1 MKKKL
6 LSIIMLMAMCVSLLA
21 SCGDAGTGNTGNTGR
36 TGNTG
41 NAGNSEEVY
50 KAELPT
56 EMVETDIFVTPV
68 EGISDDFI
76 KGMDVSS
83 VLAQEASGV
92 KYYNQNGEEE
102 DLFKILAD
110 AGINYIRV
118 RVWNDPFDENGKGY
132 GGGNCDVNT
141 AAEIGK
147 RAAKYGMKLLVDF
160 HYSDF
165 WADPAKQMA
174 PKAWRTMLMINEKEA
189 AIYEYT
195 KESLNKIIEA
205 GADVGMVQIGN
216 EINNG
221 LAGEKSV
228 VSICKLLSS
237 ASKAVREVSTDIK
250 VVVHYTEIDKVGD
263 MEKKAQQLVDNG
275 VDYDVFGVSYYP
287 YWHGTLENLT
297 SVLTNIK
304 EKFGKET
311 CVVET
316 GYMFTGD
323 DGDMFGNSV
332 SAGDALDAYPPTV
345 QGQATCI
352 RDICAAAVAGD
363 AMGVFYWEGAWTPV
377 GSEYEANKVLW
388 EEHGSGWASSY
399 SVDYDPDD
407 AGQWYG
413 GCSWDNQAMFDF
425 NSKALSSLNVWKYLK
440 YGAKAAEV
448 EVLSVIAPI
457 VEVECRTELVMPET
471 VTAIYNDPTC
481 TDPLKVT
488 WDADQLAKVDLTVPG
503 KYEINGTTEKGGAI
517 TASLKVYNLNL
528 LKDYSF
534 EEQNADAW
542 KFVYL
547 NGATE
552 GVDFEKKAADAIS
565 GEIECHFW
573 NTAAQEFKVEQT
585 ITGVAAGKYSATAYI
600 QGGDVGD
607 HVVNLYVIVGD
618 KKYESEAIVL
628 EGWVVWKNPLI
639 KDIVVDATTDVT
651 VGMYVKCA
659 GGGWGTMD
667 DFEFYSQ
674 E

>member
-1 MKKKL
+1 MKKKVLSVVML
-6 LSIIMLMAMCVSLLA
+6 LAMCVSLLA
-21 SCGDAGTGNTGNTGR
+21 GCGETEST
-36 TGNTG
+36 
-41 NAGNSEEVY
+41 Y

-56 EMVETDIFVTPV
+56 EMVETDIFVTPI

-76 KGMDVSS
+76 RGMDISS
-83 VLAQEASGV
+83 VLAEEASGV
-92 KYYNQNGEEE
+92 KYYNEKGEEE

-132 GGGNCDVNT
+132 GGGNNDAKA

-147 RAAKYGMKLLVDF
+147 RAAKYGMKLMVDF

-174 PKAWRTMLMINEKEA
+174 PKAWETMFMIEEKEQ
-189 AIYEYT
+189 AIYDYT
-195 KESLNKIIEA
+195 KESLKMIIDA

-216 EINNG
+216 EINAG
-221 LAGEKSV
+221 LAGEKRIEN
-228 VSICKLLSS
+228 ICKLLSS
-237 ASKAVREVSTDIK
+237 ASKAVRETSQDIK
-250 VVVHYTEIDKVGD
+250 VVVHYTNIDKVGD
-263 MEKKAQQLVDNG
+263 MEKKAQQLADYN

-287 YWHGTLENLT
+287 YWHGTLENLE
-297 SVLTNIK
+297 SVLTNVK
-304 EKFGKET
+304 KNSGKET
-311 CVVET
+311 CIVET
-316 GYMFTGD
+316 GYMYTGE
-323 DGDMFGNSV
+323 DGDMFGNNV
-332 SAGDALDAYPPTV
+332 SAGDAWDEYPVSV

-352 RDICAAAVAGD
+352 RDICAVASKSESL
-363 AMGVFYWEGAWTPV
+363 GVFYWEGAWVPV
-377 GSEYEANKVLW
+377 GSDYEANKLLW

-399 SVDYDPDD
+399 SVDYDPND
-407 AGQWYG
+407 AGKWYG

-425 NSKALSSLNVWKYLK
+425 KGKALSSLNVWKYLK
-440 YGAKAAEV
+440 YGAKASAV
-448 EVLSVIAPI
+448 DVISVISPSI
-457 VEVECRTELVMPET
+457 EVKCRTELKMPET
-471 VTAIYNDPTC
+471 VAAVYNDPTC

-488 WDADQLAKVDLTVPG
+488 WNADQLAAIDLTVPG
-503 KYEINGTTEKGGAI
+503 KYVIDGTTEKGGAVS
-517 TASLKVYNLNL
+517 ANVKVYNENF
-528 LKDYSF
+528 LKDWSF
-534 EEQNADAW
+534 EDKNSDVW
-542 KFVYL
+542 NFTYL

-552 GVDFEKKAADAIS
+552 GVNFEKKAADAIT
-565 GEIECHFW
+565 GEMECHFW
-573 NTAAQEFKVEQT
+573 NTAAQEFTVEQT
-585 ITGVAAGKYSATAYI
+585 IKNVPAGKYSATAYI

-607 HVVNLYVIVGD
+607 HVVSFYVIVGD

-639 KDIVVDATTDVT
+639 KDIVVDGTTDVT

>member
-1 MKKKL
+1 MKKKVLSVVML
-6 LSIIMLMAMCVSLLA
+6 LAMCVSLLVG
-21 SCGDAGTGNTGNTGR
+21 CGETEST
-36 TGNTG
+36 
-41 NAGNSEEVY
+41 Y

-56 EMVETDIFVTPV
+56 EMVETDIFVTPI

-76 KGMDVSS
+76 RGMDISS
-83 VLAQEASGV
+83 VLAEEASGV
-92 KYYNQNGEEE
+92 KYYNEKGEEE

-132 GGGNCDVNT
+132 GGGNNDAKA

-147 RAAKYGMKLLVDF
+147 RAAKYGMKLMVDF

-174 PKAWRTMLMINEKEA
+174 PKAWETMFMIEEKEQ
-189 AIYEYT
+189 AIYDYT
-195 KESLNKIIEA
+195 KESLKMIIDA

-216 EINNG
+216 EINAG
-221 LAGEKSV
+221 LAGEKRIEN
-228 VSICKLLSS
+228 ICKLLSS
-237 ASKAVREVSTDIK
+237 ASKAVRETSQDIK
-250 VVVHYTEIDKVGD
+250 VVVHYTNIDKVGD
-263 MEKKAQQLVDNG
+263 MEKKAQQLADYN

-287 YWHGTLENLT
+287 YWHGTLENLE
-297 SVLTNIK
+297 SVLTNVK
-304 EKFGKET
+304 KNSGKET
-311 CVVET
+311 CIVET
-316 GYMFTGD
+316 GYMYTGE
-323 DGDMFGNSV
+323 DGDMFGNNV
-332 SAGDALDAYPPTV
+332 SAGDAWDEYPVSV

-352 RDICAAAVAGD
+352 RDICAVASKSESL
-363 AMGVFYWEGAWTPV
+363 GVFYWEGAWVPV
-377 GSEYEANKVLW
+377 GSDYEANKLLW

-399 SVDYDPDD
+399 SVDYDPND
-407 AGQWYG
+407 AGKWYG

-425 NSKALSSLNVWKYLK
+425 KGKALSSLNVWKYLK
-440 YGAKAAEV
+440 YGAKASTV
-448 EVLSVIAPI
+448 DVISVISPSI
-457 VEVECRTELVMPET
+457 EVKCRTELKMPET
-471 VTAIYNDPTC
+471 VAAVYNDPTC

-488 WDADQLAKVDLTVPG
+488 WNADQLAAIDLTVPG
-503 KYEINGTTEKGGAI
+503 KYVIDGTTEKGGAVS
-517 TASLKVYNLNL
+517 ANVKVYNENF
-528 LKDYSF
+528 LKDWSF
-534 EEQNADAW
+534 EDKNSDVW
-542 KFVYL
+542 NFTYL

-552 GVDFEKKAADAIS
+552 GVNFEKKAADAIT
-565 GEIECHFW
+565 GEMECHFW
-573 NTAAQEFKVEQT
+573 NTAAQEFTVEQT
-585 ITGVAAGKYSATAYI
+585 IKNVPAGKYSATAYI

-607 HVVNLYVIVGD
+607 HVVNFYVIVGD

-639 KDIVVDATTDVT
+639 KDIVVDGTTDVT

>member
-1 MKKKL
+1 MKKKV
-6 LSIIMLMAMCVSLLA
+6 LSVVMLFAMCVSLLVG
-21 SCGDAGTGNTGNTGR
+21 CGEAKST
-36 TGNTG
+36 
-41 NAGNSEEVY
+41 Y

-56 EMVETDIFVTPV
+56 ELVETDIFVTPI

-76 KGMDVSS
+76 RGMDISS
-83 VLAQEASGV
+83 VLAEEASGV
-92 KYYNQNGEEE
+92 KYYNEKGEEE

-132 GGGNCDVNT
+132 GGGNNDAKA

-147 RAAKYGMKLLVDF
+147 RAAKYGMKLMVDF

-174 PKAWRTMLMINEKEA
+174 PKAWEAMFMIEEKEQ
-189 AIYEYT
+189 AIYDYT
-195 KESLNKIIEA
+195 KESLKTIIKA

-216 EINNG
+216 EINSG
-221 LAGEKSV
+221 LAGEKRIEN
-228 VSICKLLSS
+228 ICKLLSS
-237 ASKAVREVSTDIK
+237 ASKAVRDTSKDIDI
-250 VVVHYTEIDKVGD
+250 VVHYTNIDKVGD
-263 MEKKAQQLVDNG
+263 MEKKAQQLADYN

-287 YWHGTLENLT
+287 YWHGTLENLE
-297 SVLTNIK
+297 SVLTNVK
-304 EKFGKET
+304 KNSGKET
-311 CVVET
+311 CIVET
-316 GYMFTGD
+316 GYMYTGE

-332 SAGDALDAYPPTV
+332 SEGDALDAYPVSV

-352 RDICAAAVAGD
+352 RDICAVAAKSESL
-363 AMGVFYWEGAWTPV
+363 GVFYWEGAWVPV
-377 GSEYEANKVLW
+377 GSEYEANKELW
-388 EEHGSGWASSY
+388 EKHGSGWASSY

-425 NSKALSSLNVWKYLK
+425 NGKALSSLNVWKYLK
-440 YGAKAAEV
+440 YGAKASSV
-448 EVLSVIAPI
+448 DVISVISPSI
-457 VEVECRTELVMPET
+457 EVECRTELKMPET
-471 VTAIYNDPTC
+471 VAAVYNDPTC

-488 WDADQLAKVDLTVPG
+488 WNAEQIAKIDLTTPG
-503 KYEINGTTEKGGAI
+503 KYVIDGTTEKGGAV
-517 TASLKVYNLNL
+517 TANVKVYNENL
-528 LKDYSF
+528 LKDGSF
-534 EEQNADAW
+534 EAENADAW
-542 KFVYL
+542 KFTYL

-552 GVDFEKKAADAIS
+552 GVNFEKKAADAIT
-565 GEIECHFW
+565 GEMECHFW
-573 NTAAQEFKVEQT
+573 NTAAQEFTVEQT
-585 ITGVAAGKYSATAYI
+585 IKNVPAGKYTATAYI

-628 EGWVVWKNPLI
+628 EGWVVWKNPII
-639 KDIVVDATTDVT
+639 KDIVIDGTTDVT

>member
-1 MKKKL
+1 MRKKI
-6 LSIIMLMAMCVSLLA
+6 LSIILLAAMSVSLLA
-21 SCGDAGTGNTGNTGR
+21 SCGDAQTG
-36 TGNTG
+36 
-41 NAGNSEEVY
+41 EKEVY

-76 KGMDVSS
+76 RGMDVSS
-83 VLAQEASGV
+83 VLAEEASGV
-92 KYYNQNGEEE
+92 KYYNEKGEEE

-118 RVWNDPFDENGKGY
+118 RVWNDPYDEDGNGY

-147 RAAKYGMKLLVDF
+147 RAAEYGMKLLVDF

-165 WADPAKQMA
+165 WADPAKQMV
-174 PKAWRTMLMINEKEA
+174 PKAWETMLMIHEKEQ
-189 AIYEYT
+189 AIFDYT
-195 KESLNKIIEA
+195 KESLNTIIKA

-221 LAGEKSV
+221 LAGEKNTE
-228 VSICKLLSS
+228 SICKLLSS
-237 ASKAVREVSTDIK
+237 ASKAVREVSEDIK
-250 VVVHYTEIDKVGD
+250 VVVHYTNIDKVGD
-263 MEKKAQQLVDNG
+263 MEKKAQQLVDYG

-287 YWHGTLENLT
+287 YWHGTLENLE

-304 EKFGKET
+304 TNFGKET
-311 CVVET
+311 CIVET
-316 GYMFTGD
+316 GYMYTGE
-323 DGDMFGNSV
+323 DGDMFGNNV
-332 SAGDALDAYPPTV
+332 SDADALDAYPATV

-352 RDICAAAVAGD
+352 RDICEVAVKSES
-363 AMGVFYWEGAWTPV
+363 MGVFYWEGAWVPV
-377 GSEYEANKVLW
+377 GSEYESNKELW
-388 EEHGSGWASSY
+388 EKYGSGWASSY
-399 SVDYDPDD
+399 AVDYDPED

-425 NSKALSSLNVWKYLK
+425 SGKALSSLSVWKYLK

-448 EVLSVIAPI
+448 EVISVINPSI
-457 VEVECRTELVMPET
+457 EVECRTELVMPEA

-488 WDADQLAKVDLTVPG
+488 WDADQVSQIDLTVPG
-503 KYEINGTTEKGGAI
+503 KYVIDGTTEKGQAV
-517 TASLKVYNLNL
+517 TANVKVYNLNL

-547 NGATE
+547 KNEE
-552 GVDFEKKAADAIS
+552 GVDFEKKAADAIT
-565 GEIECHFW
+565 GEMECHFW
-573 NTAAQEFKVEQT
+573 NTAEQEFKVEQT

-607 HVVNLYVIVGD
+607 DAQVIFYVIVGD
-618 KKYESEAIVL
+618 KKYESDPITL
-628 EGWVVWKNPLI
+628 QGWVVWQNPLI
-639 KDIVVDATTDVT
+639 KDIVIEETSDVT

>member
-1 MKKKL
+1 MKKKI

-21 SCGDAGTGNTGNTGR
+21 SCGDTGTGNSEDTGS
-36 TGNTG
+36 
-41 NAGNSEEVY
+41 AGDSEEVY

-56 EMVETDIFVTPV
+56 AMVDTDIFVTPI

-76 KGMDVSS
+76 RGMDISS

-92 KYYNQNGEEE
+92 KYYNEKGEEE

-118 RVWNDPFDENGKGY
+118 RVWNDPFDENGNGY

-174 PKAWRTMLMINEKEA
+174 PKAWRTMLMINEKEQ
-189 AIYEYT
+189 AIYDYT
-195 KESLNKIIEA
+195 KESLNTIIAA

-221 LAGEKSV
+221 LAGEKRTDN
-228 VSICKLLSS
+228 ICKLLAS
-237 ASKAVREVSTDIK
+237 ASKAVREVSADIK
-250 VVVHYTEIDKVGD
+250 VVVHYTNIDKVGD

-287 YWHGTLENLT
+287 YWHGTLENLV

-304 EKFGKET
+304 NDFGKET

-332 SAGDALDAYPPTV
+332 SGGDALDAYPATV

-352 RDICAAAVAGD
+352 RDICAAAVEGG

-377 GSEYEANKVLW
+377 GSEYESNKALW

-425 NSKALSSLNVWKYLK
+425 SGKALSSLNVWKYLK

-481 TDPLKVT
+481 TAPLKVT
-488 WDADQLAKVDLTVPG
+488 WDAEQLAKVDLTVPG

-565 GEIECHFW
+565 GEMECHFW

-600 QGGDVGD
+600 QGGDVGAD
-607 HVVNLYVIVGD
+607 AQVVFYVIVGD
-618 KKYESEAIVL
+618 KKYESPATL
-628 EGWVVWKNPLI
+628 AGWVVWQNPII
-639 KDIVVDATTDVT
+639 KDIVVDGTSDVT

>member
-1 MKKKL
+1 MKKKVLSVVML
-6 LSIIMLMAMCVSLLA
+6 LAMCVSLLA
-21 SCGDAGTGNTGNTGR
+21 GCGETEST
-36 TGNTG
+36 
-41 NAGNSEEVY
+41 Y

-56 EMVETDIFVTPV
+56 EMVETDIFVTPI

-76 KGMDVSS
+76 RGMDISS
-83 VLAQEASGV
+83 VLAEEASGV
-92 KYYNQNGEEE
+92 KYYNEKGEEE

-132 GGGNCDVNT
+132 GGGNNDAKA

-147 RAAKYGMKLLVDF
+147 RAAKYGMKLMVDF

-174 PKAWRTMLMINEKEA
+174 PKAWETMFMIEEKEQ
-189 AIYEYT
+189 AIYDYT
-195 KESLNKIIEA
+195 KESLKMIIDA

-216 EINNG
+216 EINAG
-221 LAGEKSV
+221 LAGEKRIEN
-228 VSICKLLSS
+228 ICKLLSS
-237 ASKAVREVSTDIK
+237 ASKAVRETSQDIK
-250 VVVHYTEIDKVGD
+250 VVVHYTNIDKVGD
-263 MEKKAQQLVDNG
+263 MEKKAQQLADYN

-287 YWHGTLENLT
+287 YWHGTLENLE
-297 SVLTNIK
+297 SVLTNVK
-304 EKFGKET
+304 KNSGKET
-311 CVVET
+311 CIVET
-316 GYMFTGD
+316 GYMYTGE
-323 DGDMFGNSV
+323 DGDMFGNNV
-332 SAGDALDAYPPTV
+332 SAGDAWDEYPVSV

-352 RDICAAAVAGD
+352 RDICAVASKSESL
-363 AMGVFYWEGAWTPV
+363 GVFYWEGAWVPV
-377 GSEYEANKVLW
+377 GSDYEANKLLW

-399 SVDYDPDD
+399 SVDYDPND
-407 AGQWYG
+407 AGKWYG

-425 NSKALSSLNVWKYLK
+425 KGKALSSLNVWKYLK
-440 YGAKAAEV
+440 YGAKASAV
-448 EVLSVIAPI
+448 DVISVISPSI
-457 VEVECRTELVMPET
+457 EVKCRTELKMPET
-471 VTAIYNDPTC
+471 VAAVYNDPTC

-488 WDADQLAKVDLTVPG
+488 WNADQLAAIDLTVPG
-503 KYEINGTTEKGGAI
+503 KYVIDGTTEKGGAVS
-517 TASLKVYNLNL
+517 ANVKVYNENF
-528 LKDYSF
+528 LKDWSF
-534 EEQNADAW
+534 EDKNSDVW
-542 KFVYL
+542 NFTYL

-552 GVDFEKKAADAIS
+552 GVNFEKKAADAIT
-565 GEIECHFW
+565 GEMECHFW
-573 NTAAQEFKVEQT
+573 NTAAQEFTVEQT
-585 ITGVAAGKYSATAYI
+585 IKNVPAGKYSATAYI

-607 HVVNLYVIVGD
+607 HVVNFYVIVGD

-639 KDIVVDATTDVT
+639 KDIVVDGTTDVT